1 MTCLVTGFPS
11 KIAALQFEW
20 AWQNTH
26 QTRHIAPDE
35 RITQANTKQRFSP
48 RTGKVRKRAGR
59 PRMSMHDKL
68 ANLHILLR
76 AKSFE
81 RWPLQVKFFAEDVY
95 KMWHRWTVNM
105 PEVIRQGIEV
115 EMDESVLQKAALEE
129 DPSNPVGIHKID
141 PTYQLASFVALLLIQ
156 QRKWRLY
163 VPTRNATQSSTSD
176 AYRLIFS
183 TANMAPK
190 MRLSQHMDIARLANQ
205 A

>member
-129 DPSNPVGIHKID
+129 DPSNPVGIYKID
-141 PTYQLASFVALLLIQ
+141 PTYQHMKTTLEKSRKLLVIPNNSCVICCSSLDSTKEMAL
-156 QRKWRLY
+156 
-163 VPTRNATQSSTSD
+163 
-176 AYRLIFS
+176 
-183 TANMAPK
+183 
-190 MRLSQHMDIARLANQ
+190 
-205 A
+205 